1 MKKSKH
7 QIKEINCE
15 EAVSRFND
23 FIDMYLKGKAKDEL
37 QHHVNSCRHCF
48 ERIEF
53 EKLLKSKVA
62 SLTAVNAVEE
72 KSAKR
77 SIENVLSKI
86 FGT

>member
-1 MKKSKH
+1 MKKLKNK
-7 QIKEINCE
+7 IAEINCE

-23 FIDMYLKGKAKDEL
+23 FIDKYLKGTAKEEL
-37 QHHVNSCRHCF
+37 QHHVENCRHCL

-62 SLTAVNAVEE
+62 SLASLNPVEE

-77 SIENVLSKI
+77 SIENVLNRI
-86 FGT
+86 FGS

>member
-1 MKKSKH
+1 MKKLK

-23 FIDMYLKGKAKDEL
+23 FIDKYLKGSAKDEL

-62 SLTAVNAVEE
+62 SLAAVDAVEE